1 MATIL
6 ITGATGTVGSSLASS
21 LELRGHRLVYLVRPK
36 NDQSPADRL
45 SEVLGFGT
53 IGNRVIWNGD
63 IVFPYAGIKKSEIQV
78 WKGKINK
85 VVHCASSISFDEV
98 QKKQTFAVNVDGT
111 NNVLKLAAA
120 LEIPEIHH
128 ISTAYVA
135 GDADYFTETDFDI
148 GQTCRNPYEKSKL
161 EAEKLVK
168 KEFPKRYSI
177 YRLGIVVGDHSSGYT
192 PQFTGYYR
200 PFAFFWHLRESLK
213 RKTPDVMKRYGREGI
228 TFSESNSALT
238 LPVQITCSPI
248 STLNLIPRDWVAEV
262 LSNLVEMP
270 AKGKVFHVVHPNSKK
285 VRWITDITFDC
296 LGINGYSYDRQ
307 NDNHDDS
314 PLLSKIQRI
323 FDHDIRAYLPY
334 IIHEARFAAV
344 NTASVLE
351 NRYFSP
357 PEINEAFLKK
367 MMEYAESVNFG
378 KKEKNKAA
386 EV

>member
-21 LELRGHRLVYLVRPK
+21 LELRGHRLIYLVRPK

-45 SEVLGFGT
+45 SKVLGFET
-53 IGNRVIWNGD
+53 TGNRVIWNGD
-63 IVFPYAGIKKSEIQV
+63 IVLPCAGIKKSEIQA
-78 WKGKINK
+78 WKGKIDK
-85 VVHCASSISFDEV
+85 VVHCASSISFDEAER
-98 QKKQTFAVNVDGT
+98 KQTIAVNLDGT
-111 NNVLKLAAA
+111 NNILKLSTA

-148 GQTCRNPYEKSKL
+148 GQTCRNPYEWSKL

-168 KEFPKRYSI
+168 REFPKRYSL

-213 RKTPDVMKRYGREGI
+213 KKTPEVLRRYNREGI
-228 TFSESNSALT
+228 VFGESDSTLT
-238 LPVQITCSPI
+238 LPIKLTCSPI
-248 STLNLIPRDWVAEV
+248 STLNLVSRDWVAEI

-270 AKGKVFHVVHPNSKK
+270 AIGKVFHIVHPVSQKT
-285 VRWITDITFDC
+285 RWITDITLGC
-296 LGINGYSYDRQ
+296 LGIRGYCYERQ
-307 NDNHDDS
+307 SNNNDNN
-314 PLLSKIQRI
+314 PILSKIQRI
-323 FDHDIRAYLPY
+323 FDRDIRAYLPY
-334 IIHEARFAAV
+334 VIHEARFATI
-344 NTASVLE
+344 NTANVLGS
-351 NRYFSP
+351 RYSSP
-357 PEINEAFLKK
+357 PEVNESFLKK